1 MEKMKFKIFTLFV
14 SLALVISIFP
24 KPEIRAESQTGTCGA
39 NITWELDDNMT
50 LTLSGSG
57 VTKDYW
63 DESNQSPF
71 YSIADR
77 IKKVVIKDGITGL
90 GDYLF
95 YNCSSISAVELP
107 NSLATIGRGVFSCC
121 SSLKSISLPNNLS
134 KLGLSVFYKSGL
146 EELVIPEGIP
156 YVPGFLCQ
164 SCGSL
169 KKVTL
174 PQSCTAIREYAF
186 SKCEKLESIEIPA
199 NVEQISFFAFQYCTG
214 LKSITIPEKVTS
226 LGDHCF
232 YNCNNLES
240 VFIMGSVQEGRGVF
254 WGCSYYLVEHY
265 AYDVSYTNDGHGTIS
280 GKNRSIGTDVIELT
294 VVPKNEFCTLDK
306 VTLTNADNTLNSE
319 IQVSLDANNKA
330 RLTMPDSTSTVTI
343 HATFKVPEKTVTFK
357 DDAGCVYKTIQ
368 VAYGDIPVYGEDVP
382 TKKET
387 DAYTYTFIGWM
398 DGTYFFSVSDPLPAV
413 TEDVTYTAVYTATMR
428 EYEITFVDED
438 GNELQSE
445 KLKYGRSPYFYG
457 TKPTKEETDEF
468 TYSFAG
474 WNDGKHTYYVY
485 DPFPVV
491 VGDTTYTAVFT
502 ATKREYE
509 ISFVGEEG
517 NELQSGKIE
526 YGEIPIYT
534 GTEQTKEETDEYIY
548 SFVGWTDGTNT
559 YSAYDPLP
567 AVTGDAIYTVVF
579 ALEKREY
586 EISFVDEEGNE
597 LQSGKI
603 MYGEI
608 PTYTGTEPTKEET
621 DEFTYSFAGWTDGTT
636 TYGISDPL
644 PEVTGDASYTVVFA
658 ATKRD
663 YEISFVDEDGNE
675 LQSGKIEYGEIPTY
689 TDTEPTKEE
698 TDKFTYSFAGWSD
711 GTTTYGVSDPL
722 PAVTGD
728 ATYTAVF
735 TKTEKPTEPSET
747 AQIIAPTKPTEP
759 SKPTDPSEPSKPTE
773 PTDPAEPAEPTI
785 LVEPAEPT
793 EKVPGEYYLVSIT
806 GEGENSDIVIIVKRT
821 EDDAHCIDY
830 LDKIEADGKVLTIG
844 QHCTV
849 KSGSTIITLKKA
861 YLETLTE
868 GSHTLKVFFND
879 GGSIS
884 VNFMVKFLKAQAQPK
899 TGETASMASM
909 VGAGLFLVACAA
921 AGAVVIRRRK
931 EEN

>member
-644 PEVTGDASYTVVFA
+644 PEVTGDATYTVVFTKA
-658 ATKRD
+658 A
-663 YEISFVDEDGNE
+663 
-675 LQSGKIEYGEIPTY
+675 
-689 TDTEPTKEE
+689 
-698 TDKFTYSFAGWSD
+698 
-711 GTTTYGVSDPL
+711 
-722 PAVTGD
+722 
-728 ATYTAVF
+728 
-735 TKTEKPTEPSET
+735 KPTEPSET

-759 SKPTDPSEPSKPTE
+759 SESTEPSKPTEPSESTEPTKPTEPAKPTEPSEPSKPTE
-773 PTDPAEPAEPTI
+773 PTDPAMPAEPTI
-785 LVEPAEPT
+785 LIEPAEPT

-806 GEGENSDIVIIVKRT
+806 GEGEDSDIVIIVKRT

-879 GGSIS
+879 GGSIN